1 MSTLALLN
9 QATTMR
15 NLDRNRAVRAR
26 QSGDLNNAARFATL
40 MNAWEMRARAYANA
54 VGTRLVSMPDNPT
67 ALVPEVFLTR
77 LPR

>member
-1 MSTLALLN
+1 MTTLALLN

-26 QSGDLNNAARFATL
+26 QTGDLSAVARYSTL
-40 MNAWEMRARAYANA
+40 MLAWEMKARAYANA
-54 VGTRLVSMPDNPT
+54 VGTKLVSMTDNPA
-67 ALVPEVFLTR
+67 ALVAEIFVSR

>member
-1 MSTLALLN
+1 MTALALLN

-26 QSGDLNNAARFATL
+26 QAGDLPNAVRFATL
-40 MNAWEMRARAYANA
+40 MNAWEMRARAYANT
-54 VGTRLVSMPDNPT
+54 VGTRLVSMPDNPL

>member
-1 MSTLALLN
+1 MTMFALLN

-15 NLDRNRAVRAR
+15 NLDRRRALRAR
-26 QSGDLNNAARFATL
+26 QEGDLSNAARFAAL
-40 MNAWEMRARAYANA
+40 MNAWEMRARDYANA
-54 VGTRLVSMPDNPT
+54 VGTRLVSMPDNPL

>member
-1 MSTLALLN
+1 MTALALLN

-26 QSGDLNNAARFATL
+26 QAGDLSNAARFATL

-54 VGTRLVSMPDNPT
+54 VGTRLVSMADNPG
-67 ALVPEVFLTR
+67 ALVPEIFVSR